1 LVFNFDGTDEKAVK
15 AMTPGSH
22 RASLS
27 VMVVTV
33 LLSLLACS
41 TFLEIGLRLLPV
53 SEGFRALAVNDA
65 NPIYRYAPNRTAVW
79 SKGWNFSITNRVRT
93 NNLGFISEVDYD
105 PKHATPL
112 LAIVG
117 DSYIEAAMVPS
128 DQTAAAL
135 LRREIGAR
143 GSVYSF
149 GASGSALSQYLAYA
163 NYVKDVFR
171 PEGLVVTVVGNDF
184 DESLLRYKQVPGF
197 HYFSQSGTSEVQL
210 IRLDREIPLWRDYVA
225 ASSLA
230 MYVVANLE
238 VAGLL
243 DRSLKRVKSWFSA
256 DINPNTYVGNTV
268 EHADP
273 ARIADSKAAVD
284 VFLKQLPDKAG
295 LPVSTILLVV
305 DAPRPEL
312 YEPARRDAATRS
324 YFGLMRA
331 YLMDRAVEKGFE
343 VVDMEREF
351 LDDYSRAGRRFEHP
365 DDHHWNSVGHEVFAR
380 AVRKSA
386 VYESVFGGAR
396 QEVGAK

>member
-1 LVFNFDGTDEKAVK
+1 
-15 AMTPGSH
+15 MTPGSH

-33 LLSLLACS
+33 LLSLLACG

-128 DQTAAAL
+128 DQTAAAR
-135 LRREIGAR
+135 LRRDIGAR
-143 GSVYSF
+143 GAVYSF

-171 PEGLVVTVVGNDF
+171 PDGLVVTVVGNDF

-197 HYFSQSGTSEVQL
+197 HYFSQNGTAEMQL
-210 IRLDREIPLWRDYVA
+210 IRIDREIPLWRDYVA

-243 DRSLKRVKSWFSA
+243 DRSLKRVKGWFGA
-256 DINPNTYVGNTV
+256 DPKPNTYVGNTV

-273 ARIADSKAAVD
+273 ARIADSKIAVD
-284 VFLKQLPDKAG
+284 VFLRQLPDRAG
-295 LPVSTILLVV
+295 LSASNILLVV

-312 YEPARRDAATRS
+312 YEPVRRDAATRS

-331 YLMDRAVEKGFE
+331 YLMDRAVEQGFE

-351 LDDYSRAGRRFEHP
+351 LADYARSGRRFEHP

-396 QEVGAK
+396 QEVSAK